1 MLESL
6 SIRNF
11 ALFEEISLCFGEGL
25 HVLTGETGAGKS
37 LVVDAVNFLCGAK
50 ADRDIIRAGRDKVY
64 VEGSFQISDVEGIKE
79 ALQSQS
85 LESEDEFLLI
95 SRELNANGRS
105 VCRVNGVVLA
115 LSSFREITSH
125 LLDLHG
131 QHEHQS
137 LFLESKHLAFLDR
150 VGDQSHQG
158 LLLET
163 QAAYETHHDLLKQ
176 VQEKQKSRD
185 RQQERMETLQKQ
197 EKELE
202 NAKLEAGEEERLQQS
217 RERLRNADRINH
229 ALTLS
234 MHSLTD
240 PEDDGETALDLVR
253 MAHRK
258 LGEIASLDDQYSQ
271 FEARAGSLYYE
282 LEELGHDIRAALGAV
297 DSDAYTLDE
306 VETRLDVLRK
316 LNRKYG
322 STSEEMMEELQRIKD
337 ELQQIAHFDNDLEEL
352 IIKEGKAKQA
362 YLLSARKLSASR
374 KALSQKFEKSIES
387 SLSEL
392 NMAGTRFR
400 VEITSNEEHIRPTGI
415 DSAAMQIAPN
425 AGEGFKPLSKIA
437 SGGELSR
444 LMLAMKAVS
453 AQTNEVPT
461 MVFDEIDTG
470 VSGQT
475 ALVIAMKLWDIARFR
490 QVICVTHLHHL
501 AAMAN
506 RQYLVRKQES
516 DQRTQ
521 TEVQLLND
529 DARQNE
535 IAKMLGDLKTQGK
548 SSLDHAEVLLRDAA
562 SYRAQHPLQ
571 PVSGR

>member
-11 ALFEEISLCFGEGL
+11 ALFEEISLIFGEGL

-37 LVVDAVNFLCGAK
+37 LVVDAVNFLCGSK
-50 ADRDIIRAGRDKVY
+50 ADRDIIRAGRNKAY
-64 VEGSFQISDVEGIKE
+64 VEGIFRVSDADGVKE

-85 LESEDEFLLI
+85 LELEEGCLLL

-105 VCRVNGVVLA
+105 VCRVNGVA
-115 LSSFREITSH
+115 LSLSSYREITSH

-137 LFLESKHLAFLDR
+137 LFDENKHLAFLDR
-150 VGDQSHQG
+150 IGDESHQA
-158 LLLET
+158 LLAQT
-163 QAAYETHHDLLKQ
+163 
-176 VQEKQKSRD
+176 KQKHETYHALARLVIEKKKSSDSRL
-185 RQQERMETLQKQ
+185 ERLEMLQKQ

-202 NAKLEAGEEERLQQS
+202 DAKLQAGEEENLQQN

-229 ALTLS
+229 ALTLALQ
-234 MHSLTD
+234 SLTEQ
-240 PEDDGETALDLVR
+240 EDDGATALDLVR
-253 MAHRK
+253 QAHK
-258 LGEIASLDDQYSQ
+258 KIGEIAYLDPIYSQ
-271 FEARAGSLYYE
+271 LEERLGSVYYE
-282 LEELGHDIRAALGAV
+282 IEELGHDIRTILREV
-297 DSDAYTLDE
+297 DSDAFTLDE
-306 VETRLDVLRK
+306 VESRLDMLRK

-322 STSEEMMEELQRIKD
+322 STSEEM
-337 ELQQIAHFDNDLEEL
+337 LEEL
-352 IIKEGKAKQA
+352 GNIKAELKQIEHFDSDLDNLMIQEDQAKAA
-362 YLLSARKLSASR
+362 YLKAAEKLSQSR
-374 KALSQKFEKSIES
+374 RMLSRSFEQNIEN
-387 SLSEL
+387 SLAEL

-400 VEITSNEEHIRPTGI
+400 VLIKSNPEQLRPNGI

-453 AQTNEVPT
+453 AESNEVPT

-475 ALVIAMKLWDIARFR
+475 AQVIALKLWDIARYR

-506 RQYLVRKQES
+506 RQYLVSKQET

-521 TEVQLLND
+521 TEVVLLD
-529 DARQNE
+529 EEARQLE

-548 SSLDHAEVLLRDAA
+548 SSMDHAAVLLRDAFA
-562 SYRAQHPLQ
+562 YHDEYPLLQ
-571 PVSGR
+571 LKQ